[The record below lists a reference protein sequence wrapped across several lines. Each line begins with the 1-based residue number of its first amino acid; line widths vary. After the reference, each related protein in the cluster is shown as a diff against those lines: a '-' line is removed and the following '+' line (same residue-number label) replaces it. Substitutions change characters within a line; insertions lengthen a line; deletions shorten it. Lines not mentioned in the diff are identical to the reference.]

1 VLTVEVVSPERV
13 LYSGEATMVTC
24 RTVGGGDIAFLTGHV
39 SFIGALSTWPV
50 KVVTESEDVHIAVH
64 GGFVEVSN
72 DRVTILSDVAELAD
86 QIDVTRAER
95 ARDRAEGSL
104 RDDAEDEEAKAALA
118 RAQVRLQV
126 AAVPAGAGP
135 RH

>member
-1 VLTVEVVSPERV
+1 MTVEVVSPEKV

-39 SFIGALSTWPV
+39 SFIGALATWPV
-50 KVVTESEDVHIAVH
+50 KVVTEGADVLIAVH

-72 DRVTILSDVAELAD
+72 DKVTILSDVAELAE
-86 QIDVTRAER
+86 QIEVPRAER
-95 ARDRAEGSL
+95 ALERAETAR
-104 RDDAEDEEAKAALA
+104 RDDGDDEEAAAAVA

-126 AAVPAGAGP
+126 AGSAALGAGS

>member
-1 VLTVEVVSPERV
+1 MLEVEVVSPEKV

-50 KVVTESEDVHIAVH
+50 KVVTDGGDVWIAVH

-72 DRVTILSDVAELAD
+72 DKVTILSDVAELAD
-86 QIDVTRAER
+86 QIDTARAER
-95 ARDRAEGSL
+95 ARDKAEAAL
-104 RDDAEDEEAKAALA
+104 RDDSDNEEAKAALA
-118 RAQVRLQV
+118 RATVRLQV
-126 AAVPAGAGP
+126 AGAPVGAAA